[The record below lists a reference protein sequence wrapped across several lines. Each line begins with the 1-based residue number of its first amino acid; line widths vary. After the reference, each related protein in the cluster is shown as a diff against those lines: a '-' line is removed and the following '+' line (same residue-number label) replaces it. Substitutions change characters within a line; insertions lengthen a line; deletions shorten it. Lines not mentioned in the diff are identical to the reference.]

1 MPVMY
6 REIRIVR
13 EEILGGIRAV
23 WGGGGGV
30 LMGDVIQE
38 RSYHFQ
44 RVPFNYNRC
53 KPRTVRFEGKQK
65 CTVLFI
71 CG

>member
-13 EEILGGIRAV
+13 EEIFGGIRAV

-30 LMGDVIQE
+30 DGGCD
-38 RSYHFQ
+38 
-44 RVPFNYNRC
+44 
-53 KPRTVRFEGKQK
+53 TGK
-65 CTVLFI
+65 VLSF
-71 CG
+71 

>member
-23 WGGGGGV
+23 WGGGGGFDGGCDTGKV
-30 LMGDVIQE
+30 L
-38 RSYHFQ
+38 SFSASA
-44 RVPFNYNRC
+44 F
-53 KPRTVRFEGKQK
+53 
-65 CTVLFI
+65 
-71 CG
+71 